1 MVRLLYVTVKF
12 LNYTITINGTTA
24 NYTINVTIPDVAPVT
39 QDSIIEL
46 SNRKNKIISSTD
58 LIYSDSNGDPITNVR
73 FIGNTSRLFTDAGHT
88 TQYVSGTELPITFVL
103 YYKAPDQ
110 DQSYSYQVQYNVKAN
125 GVWSS

>member
-1 MVRLLYVTVKF
+1 MSIL
-12 LNYTITINGTTA
+12 TINNA
-24 NYTINVTIPDVAPVT
+24 AIPDVAPVT

-58 LIYSDSNGDPITNVR
+58 LIYSDPNGDQITNVR

-88 TQYVSGTELPITFVL
+88 TQYISGTELPINFTL
-103 YYKAPDQ
+103 YFKAPDQ
-110 DQSYSYQVQYNVKAN
+110 DASATYQVQYNVKAN